1 MEEAPESSN
10 PQIDCLEELMATLT
24 AMLAASQRT
33 NTPPPPPGGQSN
45 TTQNPG
51 TQPPPISENSREN
64 TSSENP
70 DDKGEKPKAEV
81 ENKKVAT
88 KLESLE
94 EKIRGLQGIDA
105 YGNVD
110 FSSLCFFPDM
120 KPLPKYKTPE
130 FSKYNGTGC
139 PLTHLRVYCGE
150 MCQYGDDERFLIQQF
165 QKSLT
170 GPALSWFVQ
179 LDPHKIHTWSDLA
192 NAFLAQ
198 YRFNTEIA
206 PDRFELQRPQK

>member
-1 MEEAPESSN
+1 
-10 PQIDCLEELMATLT
+10 MAALIAMLT
-24 AMLAASQRT
+24 ASQKT
-33 NTPPPPPGGQSN
+33 NTPPPPLLGGQSN
-45 TTQNPG
+45 TTQNTG
-51 TQPPPISENSREN
+51 TQSPPHTEN
-64 TSSENP
+64 TREHMTSSTTTENL
-70 DDKGEKPKAEV
+70 DNKGNRPKIEAD
-81 ENKKVAT
+81 NKKVVT

-94 EKIRGLQGIDA
+94 EKIRGLQRIDA

-120 KPLPKYKTPE
+120 KPPTKYKTSE

-170 GPALSWFVQ
+170 RSAFSWFVQ
-179 LDPHKIHTWSDLA
+179 LDPHKIYT
-192 NAFLAQ
+192 
-198 YRFNTEIA
+198 
-206 PDRFELQRPQK
+206 